1 MSTAKFNTHKSLS
14 SSADLVTL
22 LCRFEGTDF
31 VFICFVFTYLF
42 ISKEAGTNFSAEY
55 CLGDNQC
62 GFLQGTAAEWCLW
75 PAQWRREE
83 RYF

>member
-1 MSTAKFNTHKSLS
+1 MSTTKFNTHKSLL

-42 ISKEAGTNFSAEY
+42 ISKEAGTNFSSAEY

-62 GFLQGTAAEWCLW
+62 GFLQGTAAE
-75 PAQWRREE
+75 
-83 RYF
+83 

>member
-1 MSTAKFNTHKSLS
+1 MSTTKFNTHKSLS

-22 LCRFEGTDF
+22 LCRFEGRDF

-42 ISKEAGTNFSAEY
+42 ISKEGGTNFSAED

-62 GFLQGTAAEWCLW
+62 GFLPGTAAESCFW
-75 PAQWRREE
+75 PPKWKK
-83 RYF
+83 